1 MSIPDD
7 TDGDSN
13 PRPLLLSSR
22 TIPILMMV
30 TLAKKGPLT
39 IVPVAF
45 LEEFHALPP
54 LTPCLSPGH
63 RPLKAEIAGSN
74 PAYTTQI
81 RQVQSP
87 CLSNPDDVD
96 SNGCW
101 GRHYVR
107 QSEEAFCQ
115 PHFRLLDH
123 RQQRERQPRA
133 GMILAEPECLSQAR
147 HRRVQRDE

>member
-1 MSIPDD
+1 MPLGTHPIPA
-7 TDGDSN
+7 
-13 PRPLLLSSR
+13 R
-22 TIPILMMV
+22 T
-30 TLAKKGPLT
+30 TSAYEGPLT

-87 CLSNPDDVD
+87 CLSHPDDVD

-101 GRHYVR
+101 GPTPLQLCPV
-107 QSEEAFCQ
+107 
-115 PHFRLLDH
+115 
-123 RQQRERQPRA
+123 A
-133 GMILAEPECLSQAR
+133 G
-147 HRRVQRDE
+147 